1 MRPAGSGESALDDE
15 PSLREADHKARLS
28 SGMILAVAAKG
39 YAETTI
45 ADIVRAAR
53 VSKRTFYQ
61 HYPDKEACFIATY
74 GTISDAL
81 LARVAA
87 TVDAARDGEQQIEG
101 AVRAYFAALGD
112 QPNLLRPFLLDVH
125 AAGPAALAL
134 RRTILRKFARLLR
147 SSVERARRNQ
157 RGIRPL
163 SAELALAI
171 VGGIN
176 ELILSTLS
184 DGAADEGADGAARAL
199 AALEKPAIALI
210 RAVVLPAR
218 R

>member
-1 MRPAGSGESALDDE
+1 MPLG
-15 PSLREADHKARLS
+15 EADHKARLS
-28 SGMILAVAAKG
+28 TGMILAIAEKG

-61 HYPDKEACFIATY
+61 HYPDKEACFLATY
-74 GTISDAL
+74 AEISDAL

-87 TVDAARDGEQQIEG
+87 TVAAAKDGEKQIEG
-101 AVRAYFAALGD
+101 AVRAYFAALRD
-112 QPNLLRPFLLDVH
+112 QPTLLRPFLLDVH
-125 AAGPAALAL
+125 TAGPAALAL
-134 RRTILRKFARLLR
+134 RRSILRKFAGLLR
-147 SSVERARRNQ
+147 GSVERARRSQ
-157 RGIRPL
+157 RGVRPL
-163 SAELALAI
+163 SPELALAI

-176 ELILSTLS
+176 ELILSRL
-184 DGAADEGADGAARAL
+184 ADQASDGAARAL
-199 AALEKPAIALI
+199 AALERPAIALI